1 MFPQVNPPIHGLANT
16 PICGTQVSLDPTL
29 AAASRRQDGTPRQ
42 LPAAPSLFTGRTMEL
57 AVLTDVATA
66 PDAGATVVISAIS
79 GAGGIGKTA
88 LALHWAYQHLHR
100 FPDGQLHVNLRGFDR
115 SGRPMSTGEAVRR
128 FLDALGV
135 DPSTLPAELDA
146 QAARYRD
153 LVAGKRMLI
162 VLDNARDVDHVTP
175 LLPGCPTCTVLV
187 TSRRHLVGLVALQ
200 GAYMLDL
207 DVLPESD
214 AHDLLVRH
222 LGASRLAAEPQA
234 VAELLVICAGLP
246 LAVRI
251 VAARAEHHPDFPLTV
266 LAEELRDVS
275 ARLDGLEVGDLHANI
290 RAVLSWSIGALSP
303 HAARVFGLLGIAP
316 GPSISLPAA
325 VSLAALTIRQA
336 RTVLRELE
344 HASLIQQHAPGRYR
358 MHDLVRLYAIDVVHH
373 LFDDAGEGALRRVL
387 DFYTHTAFTAN
398 SLLHPHRPPI
408 QLDPPLPGVR
418 PQLLSGAPAALVWFD
433 TEYPNLLAAQHAAAD
448 KAWHAVV
455 WQLAWTLTTF
465 QRRQGLRHDQLAVWR
480 AALDA
485 AAHLSDPTT
494 RTIAHQ
500 FIGRSYVNLGCT
512 EDGRGHL
519 HQALTLA
526 EAQNDVGRQAHT
538 HQMLTR
544 AREAQGDNWGALQH
558 ATSARDLFCALN
570 QPVWEADALTA
581 MGRCAAQLG
590 EYDTAHAYCQAAL
603 TLHREH
609 KHPEGEAN
617 TLDCLGYI
625 DYHTGHHQ
633 RAIRSYRQALTL
645 YRTLGNTYEIADS
658 LHLLGHPYVVLG
670 AHEQARLVWREAL
683 DLYQQMGRD
692 ADAARVQQQ
701 LDNCT
706 DHNGTTRVTE

>member
-1 MFPQVNPPIHGLANT
+1 
-16 PICGTQVSLDPTL
+16 
-29 AAASRRQDGTPRQ
+29 
-42 LPAAPSLFTGRTMEL
+42 
-57 AVLTDVATA
+57 
-66 PDAGATVVISAIS
+66 
-79 GAGGIGKTA
+79 
-88 LALHWAYQHLHR
+88 
-100 FPDGQLHVNLRGFDR
+100 
-115 SGRPMSTGEAVRR
+115 
-128 FLDALGV
+128 
-135 DPSTLPAELDA
+135 
-146 QAARYRD
+146 
-153 LVAGKRMLI
+153 
-162 VLDNARDVDHVTP
+162 
-175 LLPGCPTCTVLV
+175 
-187 TSRRHLVGLVALQ
+187 
-200 GAYMLDL
+200 
-207 DVLPESD
+207 
-214 AHDLLVRH
+214 
-222 LGASRLAAEPQA
+222 
-234 VAELLVICAGLP
+234 
-246 LAVRI
+246 
-251 VAARAEHHPDFPLTV
+251 
-266 LAEELRDVS
+266 
-275 ARLDGLEVGDLHANI
+275 
-290 RAVLSWSIGALSP
+290 
-303 HAARVFGLLGIAP
+303 
-316 GPSISLPAA
+316 
-325 VSLAALTIRQA
+325 
-336 RTVLRELE
+336 
-344 HASLIQQHAPGRYR
+344 
-358 MHDLVRLYAIDVVHH
+358 
-373 LFDDAGEGALRRVL
+373 
-387 DFYTHTAFTAN
+387 
-398 SLLHPHRPPI
+398 
-408 QLDPPLPGVR
+408 
-418 PQLLSGAPAALVWFD
+418 LVWFD